1 MLNPVK
7 TAKELRLE
15 KLGIVEESK
24 KVLSEAQKAYK
35 SKIWPKHYIPHKREE
50 KS

>member
-35 SKIWPKHYIPHKREE
+35 SKIWPKHYIPYKREE